1 MAVFG
6 GFWRDLAV
14 LARRFLRAPGMGD
27 VRNAQLRT
35 TDSET
40 TDGEA
45 GPLWREA
52 SGLCQKT
59 VNEADSDLVQYSVRF
74 SVWIQCTI

>member
-1 MAVFG
+1 M
-6 GFWRDLAV
+6 AV

-74 SVWIQCTI
+74 SVWIQITI